1 MNKDC
6 YKADKFD
13 LSVAGKFNQK
23 NRRLKSKARRKENKV
38 EILSLDTAYVQCD
51 KCGKYVYVGMNQCW
65 GYCPFCENDQVEIK
79 K

>member
-23 NRRLKSKARRKENKV
+23 NRRLKSKARRKE
-38 EILSLDTAYVQCD
+38 IQLIQVQCD
-51 KCGKYVYVGMNQCW
+51 KCGCYFDVPSNEDW

>member
-23 NRRLKSKARRKENKV
+23 NRRLKSKARRKENKKQMLMEV
-38 EILSLDTAYVQCD
+38 
-51 KCGKYVYVGMNQCW
+51 KNG
-65 GYCPFCENDQVEIK
+65 ENK
-79 K
+79 N